1 MNTTAKTVEAILNK
15 EDKAVQHIIAQNDSL
30 HMRIDQLQ
38 KEIAEMTAE
47 KEDLEHDVDSL
58 TKSKNVLQGYVKNFH
73 ELNKLERS
81 LKNNCHSMYSN
92 FYRMYYTQVVVSLV
106 FYVMLFY
113 TNTMMT
119 IIPYVCFVIGNII
132 VAKHNYKYEKSYS
145 IKNKIMVE
153 DLNKIHKANDMVNDL
168 LDSL

>member
-38 KEIAEMTAE
+38 KEIAEITTE
-47 KEDLEHDVDSL
+47 KEELEHDVDSL
-58 TKSKNVLQGYVKNFH
+58 TKSKTVLQGYVKNFH
-73 ELNKLERS
+73 ELNKLEIS
-81 LKNNCHSMYSN
+81 LKKNCYSMYSN
-92 FYRMYYTQVVVSLV
+92 FYRMYYTQVVMSLI

-119 IIPYVCFVIGNII
+119 VIPYACFVIGNVL
-132 VAKHNYKYEKSYS
+132 VAKHNYKYEKNYS
-145 IKNKIMVE
+145 VKNKKMIE